1 MAEDGKVKI
10 DKFDGKDY
18 GIWKMQI
25 EDYLYHKKLHEP
37 LEEKKPT
44 VMKDEDWKLLD
55 RQALGVVRL
64 TLAKNVA
71 YNIVKE
77 MTTYGSIKA
86 LSNMYE
92 KPSAS
97 NKVYLIRL
105 LVATRLNEG
114 DCVADHVNEFNS
126 ILARLAS
133 VDIKFDDEV
142 QALLLAS
149 LLPDSWS
156 GFVTAISNS
165 SGSVKMTF
173 DGVRDSILGEDIR
186 RRNSG
191 ESSGSLL
198 SAESRGR
205 KFEKG
210 QNKGR
215 SRSKSQNRGQSKDR
229 KDIVCWN
236 CQKKGHFRNQCT
248 APAAPKGK
256 SKEDNSANVVEEVE
270 DDDALICC
278 VECSVES
285 WVMDFGAS
293 FHATPCKDL
302 MLNFRVGNF
311 CKVRLADDETLDIA
325 GMGDINIRTSFGTS
339 WTLKD
344 ASYEANTVA
353 DEIESSTL
361 WHIRLGHMSEKG
373 MKLLTSKG
381 KIPELKNMEVGF
393 CEPCVLGKQKRV
405 TFAKSGRT
413 PKAKKLEL
421 VHTDVYGPTTV
432 ASLGGSRYYVTFID
446 DSTRKVWVYFLKN
459 KSDVFATFKKWKT
472 EVENQ
477 TGLKVKSL
485 MSDNG
490 GEYSSD
496 EFKSYCTE
504 FGIRMIKTIPETPQQ
519 NGVAER
525 MNRTLN
531 ERAKSMRL
539 HTEFPKMFWP
549 DAVSTAAYLINRGPS
564 SPLGFK
570 IPEEE
575 WQEKEVNLSHLRV
588 FGCVSYVRVKDSD
601 RDKLNP
607 KAKKCIFIGYGSD
620 DMGYHFWDELT
631 KKVVKSRDVT
641 FNENAVYKD
650 KLVVD
655 SEFTKEQPEKEEAV
669 LENITE
675 RDLAGKNGSL
685 EYVDN
690 RVPVTPQTE
699 VRKSSRS
706 VSPPQRYSPSAYYML
721 LTEDGE
727 PQCYSEAVQ
736 VNDSV
741 QWKSAMDEEM
751 SSLEKNETWSLIEL
765 PAGKKALHNK
775 WVFRIKEEHDGSKRY
790 KASIVAAEELHLEQL
805 DVKTAFLHGDLEEDI
820 YMVQPEGFQVAG
832 KENLVCKL
840 IKSLYG
846 LNQAPRQ
853 WYLKFD
859 SFMMKNGYTRSVM
872 DHCCYFKQFDSS
884 YIILLLYVDDIL
896 IAGSN
901 MREINRLKRQMSEE
915 FEMKDMG
922 AAKQILGMSIIRDR
936 TEGTLKLSQDNYV
949 EKLLQKFSVQD
960 AKTRSTPLVS
970 HFNLTKK
977 QSPKMDE
984 GKKDMAKV
992 PYASAVGSLMYA
1004 MVCTRPDIAHAVG
1017 VVSRFMSN
1025 PGREHWE
1032 AVKWLLRYL
1041 KGTSKVA
1048 LCFSKKDVILEG
1060 FSDADLGGCLDT
1072 RKSTTG
1078 YIFTLGGTAVS
1089 WMSRL
1094 QKSVALSTTEAE
1106 YMDISEASK
1115 EMIWLKNFLEELG
1128 KKQADSALYSD
1139 SQSAI
1144 HLAKNPVFHART
1156 KHIQL
1161 RYHFIREL
1169 ISNGTLSLKKI
1180 LGSKNPA
1187 DMLTKVVELPML
1199 HPEKFVKL
1207 GIDPPRGVL
1216 FYGPPGTGKTL
1227 LARVVANRTDAY
1239 FIRLIGSELVQKYV
1253 GEGARI
1259 IRELF
1264 QQMARSKKAC
1274 IVFFDEIDA
1283 IGGARFDDGVGGD
1296 NEVKRTMLEI
1306 INQLDGFDARG
1317 NIKVLM
1323 TTNRPDTLDPALL
1336 RPGRLDRKVEF
1347 GLPNLEIRTQMFKI
1361 HTRVDIRS
1369 VCTAAGM
1376 YAIRARRKT
1385 VTEKDFLDVVN
1396 KVIKGYQKF
1405 IATTKLKSSGARQFN
1420 GLDIN
1425 HYQVVGEHFQQQKED
1440 DDIQAYSMSLM
1451 LSEETKNA
1459 IRLSSSHKLSTCYLK
1474 YCGNHIHEKTKKKNS
1489 IGERDGRLLYVH
1501 DYQVSEMLLP
1511 ESSTLNHWIGN
1522 ISTFYTTFL
1531 YHWIGN
1537 ISTFSLFFSSKIPDD
1552 AEKSG
1557 FNEWIN
1563 MTESEKAS
1571 WIENVNNMKAGGKTL
1586 VQLRCEYYYLY

>member
-1 MAEDGKVKI
+1 MAEEGKVKI
-10 DKFDGKDY
+10 DKFDGRDF
-18 GIWKMQI
+18 GFWKMQI
-25 EDYLYHKKLHEP
+25 EDYLYQKKLHEP
-37 LEEKKPT
+37 LEEKKPDS
-44 VMKDEDWKLLD
+44 MDEKEWKLLD

-77 MTTYGSIKA
+77 TTTYGLIKA

-97 NKVYLIRL
+97 NKVYLCRL
-105 LVATRLNEG
+105 LFATKLNEG

-126 ILARLAS
+126 ILSRLTS

-142 QALLLAS
+142 QALLLVS
-149 LLPDSWS
+149 SLPDSWS
-156 GFVTAISNS
+156 GFVTAICNS
-165 SGSVKMTF
+165 SGSSKMTF
-173 DGVRDSILGEDIR
+173 DGVRDAILGEDIR

-198 SAESRGR
+198 STESRGR
-205 KFEKG
+205 KSDRE
-210 QNKGR
+210 QNQGR
-215 SRSKSQNRGQSKDR
+215 SRSKSLKRGQSKDR
-229 KDIVCWN
+229 KEIVCWN
-236 CQKKGHFRNQCT
+236 CQKKGHFRNRCT

-256 SKEDNSANVVEEVE
+256 KKEDNSANVVEEVA

-285 WVMDFGAS
+285 WVMDSGAS

-302 MLNFRVGNF
+302 MLNFRLGNF
-311 CKVRLADDETLDIA
+311 GKVRLADDETLDIA
-325 GMGDINIRTSFGTS
+325 GMGDINLKTSLGTS

-344 ASYEANTVA
+344 VRYIPGLKKMLISVGQLDKEGYRVTFGNEQWKVIKGNLVVARGEKKGTLYIVEQSSYEANAVA
-353 DEIESSTL
+353 DVIGSSTL
-361 WHIRLGHMSEKG
+361 WHQRLGHMSEKG

-381 KIPELKNMEVGF
+381 KIPELKNVEVGF

-413 PKAKKLEL
+413 PKAERLEL

-477 TGLKVKSL
+477 TGLKIKSL

-496 EFKSYCTE
+496 EFKSYCAE
-504 FGIRMIKTIPETPQQ
+504 YGIRMIKTIPETPQQ

-539 HTEFPKMFWP
+539 HAGLPKTFWA

-564 SPLGFK
+564 VPLGFK

-575 WQEKEVNLSHLRV
+575 WQKKEVNLSHLRV

-601 RDKLNP
+601 RDKLDP

-620 DMGYHFWDELT
+620 DMGYRFWDELT
-631 KKVVKSRDVT
+631 KKVVRSRDVT

-650 KLVVD
+650 KLAVD
-655 SEFTKEQPEKEEAV
+655 SEFTKEKPEKEKAV
-669 LENITE
+669 LEDITE
-675 RDLAGKNGSL
+675 EDLAGNSGSL
-685 EYVDN
+685 GNGNDT
-690 RVPVTPQTE
+690 VPVTPQAE
-699 VRKSSRS
+699 VRRSSRI
-706 VSPPQRYSPSAYYML
+706 VRPPQRFSPSAYYML

-736 VNDSV
+736 VDDSV
-741 QWKSAMDEEM
+741 QWKSAMEEEM
-751 SSLEKNETWSLIEL
+751 NSLEKNETWSLTEL
-765 PAGKKALHNK
+765 PAGKKALQNK
-775 WVFRIKEEHDGSKRY
+775 WVFRIKEEPDGSKRY
-790 KASIVAAEELHLEQL
+790 KARLVVKGYQQKKGIDYTDIFSPVVKMTTVRIVLSIVAAEELHLEQL

-846 LNQAPRQ
+846 LKQAPRQ

-859 SFMMKNGYTRSVM
+859 SFMMKNGYTRSAM

-884 YIILLLYVDDIL
+884 YIILLLYVDDML

-936 TEGTLKLSQDNYV
+936 SEGTLKLSQEKYI

-960 AKTRSTPLVS
+960 AKTRSTPLAT

-1106 YMDISEASK
+1106 YMAISEASK

-1161 RYHFIREL
+1161 RYHFTREL

-1187 DMLTKVVELPML
+1187 DMLTKVV
-1199 HPEKFVKL
+1199 
-1207 GIDPPRGVL
+1207 
-1216 FYGPPGTGKTL
+1216 T
-1227 LARVVANRTDAY
+1227 
-1239 FIRLIGSELVQKYV
+1239 
-1253 GEGARI
+1253 
-1259 IRELF
+1259 
-1264 QQMARSKKAC
+1264 
-1274 IVFFDEIDA
+1274 
-1283 IGGARFDDGVGGD
+1283 
-1296 NEVKRTMLEI
+1296 NE
-1306 INQLDGFDARG
+1306 
-1317 NIKVLM
+1317 
-1323 TTNRPDTLDPALL
+1323 
-1336 RPGRLDRKVEF
+1336 
-1347 GLPNLEIRTQMFKI
+1347 
-1361 HTRVDIRS
+1361 
-1369 VCTAAGM
+1369 
-1376 YAIRARRKT
+1376 
-1385 VTEKDFLDVVN
+1385 
-1396 KVIKGYQKF
+1396 
-1405 IATTKLKSSGARQFN
+1405 KLKLCIAST
-1420 GLDIN
+1420 GLQN
-1425 HYQVVGEHFQQQKED
+1425 
-1440 DDIQAYSMSLM
+1440 
-1451 LSEETKNA
+1451 
-1459 IRLSSSHKLSTCYLK
+1459 
-1474 YCGNHIHEKTKKKNS
+1474 
-1489 IGERDGRLLYVH
+1489 
-1501 DYQVSEMLLP
+1501 
-1511 ESSTLNHWIGN
+1511 
-1522 ISTFYTTFL
+1522 
-1531 YHWIGN
+1531 
-1537 ISTFSLFFSSKIPDD
+1537 
-1552 AEKSG
+1552 
-1557 FNEWIN
+1557 
-1563 MTESEKAS
+1563 
-1571 WIENVNNMKAGGKTL
+1571 
-1586 VQLRCEYYYLY
+1586 

>member
-1 MAEDGKVKI
+1 MLIIFVIYGKPAAKNLRHPVPRNLVHPRRMIFHLRTNQMQFAKPNIETKCNKQESISSSEDDSSSEDEPKEFKNKAPVVALAAKKMDVSSNESDSEDSIDSDDDVFRRVGAIAEDGKVKI

-18 GIWKMQI
+18 GFWKMQI
-25 EDYLYHKKLHEP
+25 EDYLYQKKLHEP

-44 VMKDEDWKLLD
+44 AMKDEDWKLLD

-77 MTTYGSIKA
+77 TTTYGLIKA

-97 NKVYLIRL
+97 KKVYLIRL

-126 ILARLAS
+126 ILVRLAS

-149 LLPDSWS
+149 SLPDSWS
-156 GFVTAISNS
+156 GFVIAISNS
-165 SGSVKMTF
+165 SGSGKMTF

-215 SRSKSQNRGQSKDR
+215 SRSKSQKRGQSKDR

-248 APAAPKGK
+248 APVAPKGK

-270 DDDALICC
+270 DDDAFICC

-285 WVMDFGAS
+285 WVIDSDAS

-311 CKVRLADDETLDIA
+311 SKVRLADDETLDIA

-344 ASYEANTVA
+344 VRYIPRLKKMLLSVGQLDKEGYRVTFGDGQWKVIKGNLVIARGEKNGTLYIVEQSSYEANAVA
-353 DEIESSTL
+353 DEIGSSTL
-361 WHIRLGHMSEKG
+361 WHKRLGHMSEKG

-381 KIPELKNMEVGF
+381 KIPELKNVEVGF
-393 CEPCVLGKQKRV
+393 CESCVLGKQKRV
-405 TFAKSGRT
+405 IFAKSGRT
-413 PKAKKLEL
+413 PKAKKLKL

-446 DSTRKVWVYFLKN
+446 DSTRK
-459 KSDVFATFKKWKT
+459 
-472 EVENQ
+472 
-477 TGLKVKSL
+477 
-485 MSDNG
+485 
-490 GEYSSD
+490 
-496 EFKSYCTE
+496 
-504 FGIRMIKTIPETPQQ
+504 RPQQ

-539 HTEFPKMFWP
+539 HAGLPKMFWA

-575 WQEKEVNLSHLRV
+575 
-588 FGCVSYVRVKDSD
+588 
-601 RDKLNP
+601 DKLDP

-620 DMGYHFWDELT
+620 DMGYRFWDELT
-631 KKVVKSRDVT
+631 KKVVRSRDVT

-650 KLVVD
+650 NLVVD
-655 SEFTKEQPEKEEAV
+655 SEFTKEQPEKEKVV
-669 LENITE
+669 LEDITE
-675 RDLAGKNGSL
+675 IDLAGNSGSS
-685 EYVDN
+685 EYVDD
-690 RVPVTPQTE
+690 RVPVTPRTE
-699 VRKSSRS
+699 
-706 VSPPQRYSPSAYYML
+706 
-721 LTEDGE
+721 
-727 PQCYSEAVQ
+727 
-736 VNDSV
+736 
-741 QWKSAMDEEM
+741 WKSAMDEEM
-751 SSLEKNETWSLIEL
+751 SSLEKNETWSLTEL
-765 PAGKKALHNK
+765 PAGKKASHNK

-790 KASIVAAEELHLEQL
+790 KARLVVKGYQQKKGIDYTDIFSPVVKMTTVRIVLSIVAAEELHLEQL
-805 DVKTAFLHGDLEEDI
+805 DVKTAFLHADLEEDI
-820 YMVQPEGFQVAG
+820 YIVQPEGF
-832 KENLVCKL
+832 
-840 IKSLYG
+840 
-846 LNQAPRQ
+846 
-853 WYLKFD
+853 
-859 SFMMKNGYTRSVM
+859 
-872 DHCCYFKQFDSS
+872 QFDSS
-884 YIILLLYVDDIL
+884 YIILLLYVDDML
-896 IAGSN
+896 IAVSN

-936 TEGTLKLSQDNYV
+936 TEGTLKLSQEKYV

-960 AKTRSTPLVS
+960 TKTRSTPLAS

-977 QSPKMDE
+977 QSPKTDE

-1078 YIFTLGGTAVS
+1078 YIFTLDGTAVS

-1106 YMDISEASK
+1106 YMAISEASK

-1161 RYHFIREL
+1161 RYHFTREL

-1187 DMLTKVVELPML
+1187 DMLTKGAYAMFIFRHRYLNDESGEGLQHVARHIMLNAALDKFQLGDTVRDGDSVTNITISSGFAVVENGDTPA
-1199 HPEKFVKL
+1199 
-1207 GIDPPRGVL
+1207 R
-1216 FYGPPGTGKTL
+1216 L
-1227 LARVVANRTDAY
+1227 L
-1239 FIRLIGSELVQKYV
+1239 E
-1253 GEGARI
+1253 
-1259 IRELF
+1259 RED
-1264 QQMARSKKAC
+1264 S
-1274 IVFFDEIDA
+1274 FF
-1283 IGGARFDDGVGGD
+1283 
-1296 NEVKRTMLEI
+1296 
-1306 INQLDGFDARG
+1306 
-1317 NIKVLM
+1317 
-1323 TTNRPDTLDPALL
+1323 
-1336 RPGRLDRKVEF
+1336 
-1347 GLPNLEIRTQMFKI
+1347 
-1361 HTRVDIRS
+1361 S
-1369 VCTAAGM
+1369 
-1376 YAIRARRKT
+1376 
-1385 VTEKDFLDVVN
+1385 
-1396 KVIKGYQKF
+1396 KF
-1405 IATTKLKSSGARQFN
+1405 IKEYSVSS
-1420 GLDIN
+1420 
-1425 HYQVVGEHFQQQKED
+1425 
-1440 DDIQAYSMSLM
+1440 
-1451 LSEETKNA
+1451 
-1459 IRLSSSHKLSTCYLK
+1459 
-1474 YCGNHIHEKTKKKNS
+1474 
-1489 IGERDGRLLYVH
+1489 
-1501 DYQVSEMLLP
+1501 
-1511 ESSTLNHWIGN
+1511 
-1522 ISTFYTTFL
+1522 
-1531 YHWIGN
+1531 
-1537 ISTFSLFFSSKIPDD
+1537 
-1552 AEKSG
+1552 
-1557 FNEWIN
+1557 
-1563 MTESEKAS
+1563 
-1571 WIENVNNMKAGGKTL
+1571 
-1586 VQLRCEYYYLY
+1586 

>member
-1 MAEDGKVKI
+1 
-10 DKFDGKDY
+10 
-18 GIWKMQI
+18 
-25 EDYLYHKKLHEP
+25 
-37 LEEKKPT
+37 
-44 VMKDEDWKLLD
+44 
-55 RQALGVVRL
+55 
-64 TLAKNVA
+64 
-71 YNIVKE
+71 
-77 MTTYGSIKA
+77 
-86 LSNMYE
+86 
-92 KPSAS
+92 
-97 NKVYLIRL
+97 
-105 LVATRLNEG
+105 
-114 DCVADHVNEFNS
+114 
-126 ILARLAS
+126 
-133 VDIKFDDEV
+133 
-142 QALLLAS
+142 
-149 LLPDSWS
+149 
-156 GFVTAISNS
+156 
-165 SGSVKMTF
+165 
-173 DGVRDSILGEDIR
+173 
-186 RRNSG
+186 
-191 ESSGSLL
+191 
-198 SAESRGR
+198 
-205 KFEKG
+205 
-210 QNKGR
+210 
-215 SRSKSQNRGQSKDR
+215 
-229 KDIVCWN
+229 
-236 CQKKGHFRNQCT
+236 
-248 APAAPKGK
+248 
-256 SKEDNSANVVEEVE
+256 
-270 DDDALICC
+270 
-278 VECSVES
+278 
-285 WVMDFGAS
+285 
-293 FHATPCKDL
+293 

-311 CKVRLADDETLDIA
+311 GKVRLADDETLDIA

-344 ASYEANTVA
+344 VRYIPGLKKMLLSVGQLDKEGYRVTFGDGQWKLIKGNLVIARGEKNGTLYIVEQSSYEANAVA

-361 WHIRLGHMSEKG
+361 WHKRLGHMSEKG

-381 KIPELKNMEVGF
+381 KIPELKNVEVGL

-421 VHTDVYGPTTV
+421 VHTDVYGPTIV

-446 DSTRKVWVYFLKN
+446 DSTRKAWVYFLKN

-496 EFKSYCTE
+496 EFKSYCAE

-519 NGVAER
+519 NGIAER

-539 HTEFPKMFWP
+539 HAGLPKMFWA

-575 WQEKEVNLSHLRV
+575 WQEKEVNLSHLRI

-601 RDKLNP
+601 RDKLDL
-607 KAKKCIFIGYGSD
+607 KAKKYIFIGYGSD
-620 DMGYHFWDELT
+620 DMGYRFWDELT
-631 KKVVKSRDVT
+631 KKVVRSKNVT

-669 LENITE
+669 LEDITE
-675 RDLAGKNGSL
+675 IDLAGNSGSS
-685 EYVDN
+685 EYIDD
-690 RVPVTPQTE
+690 RVPVTPRTE
-699 VRKSSRS
+699 VRKSSRI
-706 VSPPQRYSPSAYYML
+706 VRPPQRYSPSTYYML

-751 SSLEKNETWSLIEL
+751 SSLEKNETWSLTEL

-790 KASIVAAEELHLEQL
+790 KARLVVKGYQQKKGIDYTDIFSPVVKMTTVRIVLSIVAAEELHLEQL
-805 DVKTAFLHGDLEEDI
+805 DVKTVFLHGDLEDDI

-846 LNQAPRQ
+846 LKQAPRQ

-884 YIILLLYVDDIL
+884 YIIFLLYVDDML
-896 IAGSN
+896 ITGSN

-936 TEGTLKLSQDNYV
+936 TEEIMDDLLTNRGEMSRLNDEVRRLVYLKLSQEKYV

-960 AKTRSTPLVS
+960 AKTRSTLLAS

-977 QSPKMDE
+977 QSPKTDE

-992 PYASAVGSLMYA
+992 PYASVVGSLMYA
-1004 MVCTRPDIAHAVG
+1004 MMCTRPDIAHTVG

-1106 YMDISEASK
+1106 YMAISEASK

-1128 KKQADSALYSD
+1128 KK
-1139 SQSAI
+1139 
-1144 HLAKNPVFHART
+1144 
-1156 KHIQL
+1156 
-1161 RYHFIREL
+1161 
-1169 ISNGTLSLKKI
+1169 
-1180 LGSKNPA
+1180 
-1187 DMLTKVVELPML
+1187 
-1199 HPEKFVKL
+1199 
-1207 GIDPPRGVL
+1207 
-1216 FYGPPGTGKTL
+1216 
-1227 LARVVANRTDAY
+1227 
-1239 FIRLIGSELVQKYV
+1239 
-1253 GEGARI
+1253 
-1259 IRELF
+1259 
-1264 QQMARSKKAC
+1264 
-1274 IVFFDEIDA
+1274 
-1283 IGGARFDDGVGGD
+1283 
-1296 NEVKRTMLEI
+1296 
-1306 INQLDGFDARG
+1306 
-1317 NIKVLM
+1317 
-1323 TTNRPDTLDPALL
+1323 
-1336 RPGRLDRKVEF
+1336 
-1347 GLPNLEIRTQMFKI
+1347 
-1361 HTRVDIRS
+1361 
-1369 VCTAAGM
+1369 
-1376 YAIRARRKT
+1376 
-1385 VTEKDFLDVVN
+1385 
-1396 KVIKGYQKF
+1396 
-1405 IATTKLKSSGARQFN
+1405 
-1420 GLDIN
+1420 
-1425 HYQVVGEHFQQQKED
+1425 
-1440 DDIQAYSMSLM
+1440 
-1451 LSEETKNA
+1451 
-1459 IRLSSSHKLSTCYLK
+1459 
-1474 YCGNHIHEKTKKKNS
+1474 
-1489 IGERDGRLLYVH
+1489 
-1501 DYQVSEMLLP
+1501 
-1511 ESSTLNHWIGN
+1511 
-1522 ISTFYTTFL
+1522 
-1531 YHWIGN
+1531 
-1537 ISTFSLFFSSKIPDD
+1537 
-1552 AEKSG
+1552 
-1557 FNEWIN
+1557 
-1563 MTESEKAS
+1563 
-1571 WIENVNNMKAGGKTL
+1571 
-1586 VQLRCEYYYLY
+1586 